1 MKNIIVYDDMSGIL
15 DKKSRIID
23 AILTEE
29 GRRQMAEGI
38 YSVSYVTFSDV
49 GVVYEADSVE
59 GHVDPTNRIYF
70 EACNLPQDKI
80 VFEADDSGNIYPLRP
95 DDITIESFKGNI
107 QGDVANAFISSGKLF
122 ARERQYGSRV
132 KLPGLMRNK
141 SDAGAGFVYSDHTR
155 TSMASITVDP
165 DSPDGYFCY
174 STPTGY
180 FGVIGTKNNLPASQF
195 SSYVTSIINSL
206 TDLGGPA
213 VSASYIDEYVHISY
227 NTYPAAK
234 MPILKL
240 TGSLSSPIELTS
252 FALGGRDAVEEIE
265 AENFASQITGIL
277 TSSLD
282 NFTELVTLSTVDTLV
297 NDGKFELSP
306 TNIVFD
312 VEKIRKDLLASAS
325 GNPDLDS
332 IDSLFND
339 SKMSHLANFAY
350 LPPIVKVS
358 DTVIPDKS
366 NLELTRRY
374 FLGNYPSWGDN
385 ERVLSLE
392 KLRKHYSDYSSTTS
406 VVNFVNTSNKNNLLC
421 QMFEVADGQVK
432 KLDIVEFHNPESIDY
447 KSLSRLSLYGTED
460 KIFFLGK
467 TYKDSR
473 GTTCF
478 VNMFTITFSSRD

>member
-1 MKNIIVYDDMSGIL
+1 MSGIL

-29 GRRQMAEGI
+29 GRRQMAEGT
-38 YSVSYVTFSDV
+38 YSVSYVTFSDA
-49 GVVYEADSVE
+49 GVAYESDSVE

-95 DDITIESFKGNI
+95 DDITVESFKGNL
-107 QGDVANAFISSGKLF
+107 QGNNALAFISDGKLF
-122 ARERQYGSRV
+122 AKERQYGARI
-132 KLPGLMRNK
+132 KLPGLMKNK
-141 SDAGAGFVYSDHTR
+141 SDAGSGFIYSDHTR
-155 TSMASITVDP
+155 SLTASITIDP
-165 DSPDGYFCY
+165 NSPSHYYSASPSGYI
-174 STPTGY
+174 
-180 FGVIGTKNNLPASQF
+180 GVIGTKNNLPSSQFASQ
-195 SSYVTSIINSL
+195 VTTIINSL
-206 TDLGGPA
+206 TDMGGPA

-227 NTYPAAK
+227 NTYPTVL

-252 FALGGRDAVEEIE
+252 FAIGGRDAVEEIE
-265 AENFASQITGIL
+265 AQNFASQITGIL

-282 NFTELVTLSTVDTLV
+282 NFTELMTLSTVDTLV
-297 NDGKFELSP
+297 DDSKFELSS

-325 GNPDLDS
+325 GNPSLDE

-339 SKMSHLANFAY
+339 DKMSHLANFSY

-358 DTVIPDKS
+358 DNVIPDKS
-366 NLELTRRY
+366 NLDLTRRY

-392 KLRKHYSDYSSTTS
+392 KLNKHYDDYSSTTS
-406 VVNFVNTSNKNNLLC
+406 IVNFVNTSNKNNLLC
-421 QMFEVADGQVK
+421 QMFEVADGQIK
-432 KLDIVEFHNPESIDY
+432 KLDIVEFHNPENIDY
-447 KSLSRLSLYGTED
+447 KSLNRLSLYGTED

-467 TYKDSR
+467 TFKDSR